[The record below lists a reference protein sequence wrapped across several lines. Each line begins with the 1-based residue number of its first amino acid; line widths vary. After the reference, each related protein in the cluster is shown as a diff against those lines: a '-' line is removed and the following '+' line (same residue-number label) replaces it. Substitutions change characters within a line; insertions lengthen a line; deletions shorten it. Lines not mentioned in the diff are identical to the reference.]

1 MSNND
6 EGPINYCLRKN
17 ELIKN
22 YLLSNLNEA
31 QTDEE
36 KICLILIARRK
47 LEKDF
52 IENKNSFPQHS
63 YHLLQIE

>member
-36 KICLILIARRK
+36 SK
-47 LEKDF
+47 
-52 IENKNSFPQHS
+52 KNNIYDLVSFN
-63 YHLLQIE
+63 E